1 MLRCDIDDKRILSA
15 AILSATESNTM
26 LNMLLMVNVV
36 AEDDDAD
43 DPIWCCLEINHI

>member
-15 AILSATESNTM
+15 AILSATESKTM
-26 LNMLLMVNVV
+26 LNMSLMVNVV
-36 AEDDDAD
+36 AEDDAD